1 MRLLILTI
9 LLTWAAA
16 GWAEQVVNIY
26 RGEVLVTS
34 QSAAERQAA
43 TRQAFEVLVLRV
55 SGDPHTVEHEQVRD
69 AIERAQDCVSA
80 FNYSSRQEDHMLALH
95 SAERDLVCGGLG
107 RSGSESRS
115 GLSACRIAIG
125 RRAAGGHPASVRR
138 SGAAR
143 IRRSAYR

>member
-43 TRQAFEVLVLRV
+43 TRKAFEDLVLRV
-55 SGDPHTVEHEQVRD
+55 SGDPHNVEHEQVRD
-69 AIERAQDCVSA
+69 AIERAQDYDYESK
-80 FNYSSRQEDHMLALH
+80 YSSTQATPEGDRAPVPDGHMVAMLPP
-95 SAERDLVCGGLG
+95 
-107 RSGSESRS
+107 
-115 GLSACRIAIG
+115 I
-125 RRAAGGHPASVRR
+125 
-138 SGAAR
+138 
-143 IRRSAYR
+143 